1 MYKSSAFFFK
11 IFLVLP
17 VIFFLL
23 SECIFPHFASADQA
37 VRMAVSDSNPTHK
50 HQTYH
55 VKKGDCLW
63 TIFVSLHRETS
74 QWPKFL
80 DANRHF
86 RDPDRIFPGDKVVLS
101 YERSGTSGA
110 SARPA
115 SVISKEAAVAPLP
128 EISPDPSPFFRAAI
142 DLKSEIVSL
151 PAQAETPISLDSE
164 GLPDVHTEA
173 FVGSWADYLISLLLI
188 VLAIILVRRRAF
200 RLQAKWLILA
210 ISIFLGL
217 RYLYWRAAYTFNLN
231 DAWSTGISL
240 TLYLAEVY
248 GFLSVV
254 LFYIQVARPTER
266 SASPPDDSNL
276 PRVDVFITTM
286 NESPDLLFRTLVG
299 CAAMDYPED
308 RKTIYVL
315 DDGRREEVKRLSE
328 RLSCRYLARES
339 REHAKAGNLN
349 YALAHSSGEFVMVL
363 DCDHIPVRT
372 FLKETIGFF
381 NDPEVAFVQTPHYFY
396 NPDTFQRNLRL
407 EREIVNE
414 QDLFFYVIQPGRD
427 GSNSS
432 FFAGSGG
439 VFRRSPLQ
447 SIGGFQVI
455 TLTEDLHTSM
465 VLHAKGYRSV
475 YLNKILAAGL
485 APESY
490 RSYLMQRQRWTRGGI
505 QVFLLDNPLWKP
517 GLTFLQR
524 INYFSSIFYFF
535 HGWPRLVYL
544 TAPLAFLLFQYPPLI
559 APLPVLMNYFL
570 PYYIT
575 ALMAFNLISRGFR
588 NPFWSDVYETV
599 MCFFIS
605 WTTIET
611 VFLPRKIKFYVTPK
625 GERFEKS
632 SLDWSYVMPH
642 ILLGFVLLAGL
653 GVGAYRLFLGGVNF
667 NATLLSAVWTVYNL
681 VILVA
686 AIVVARERPQKRSS
700 PRLFRQIGC
709 EMSYGGRT
717 LSGKTSDLSETG
729 LSMTLD
735 RPVLLP
741 PMVQVRLIS
750 DFGETT
756 DLKGEVIRN
765 DSSPTPGP
773 EGGSGI
779 GIRFYNV
786 SDAQHQSLVRQM
798 YSAPASWSRV
808 HRPPSSAMHSFVSIA
823 TASLRAFI
831 KEKVLRRFSIR
842 IRKQWPCELAVGQR
856 VFKGVTENIS
866 NAGISVRLMTE
877 EVITK
882 DVTVRLYKEGRE
894 IFSVRGEIV
903 RHTKAKG
910 QGTVYGIRFLERKDL
925 ELSSLF

>member
-1 MYKSSAFFFK
+1 MVKTSDLWYIFMAMRTSKASAFFLK
-11 IFLVLP
+11 TFLVLS

-23 SECIFPHFASADQA
+23 SGWLF
-37 VRMAVSDSNPTHK
+37 
-50 HQTYH
+50 
-55 VKKGDCLW
+55 
-63 TIFVSLHRETS
+63 
-74 QWPKFL
+74 
-80 DANRHF
+80 
-86 RDPDRIFPGDKVVLS
+86 
-101 YERSGTSGA
+101 TSGA
-110 SARPA
+110 SADPGAQTSASNLPPETVSTPA
-115 SVISKEAAVAPLP
+115 GVKTPPSVL
-128 EISPDPSPFFRAAI
+128 
-142 DLKSEIVSL
+142 SE
-151 PAQAETPISLDSE
+151 E
-164 GLPDVHTEA
+164 LPDVHMQS
-173 FVGSWADYLISLLLI
+173 FVGSSADYFLSIALI
-188 VLAIILVRRRAF
+188 VFAIFLAKRRSL
-200 RLQAKWLILA
+200 RLQAKWVILA
-210 ISIFLGL
+210 ISVFLGL
-217 RYLYWRAAYTFNLN
+217 RYLYWRGVYTFNTE
-231 DAWSTGISL
+231 DAWSTSVSL
-240 TLYLAEVY
+240 ILYLAEVY
-248 GFLSVV
+248 GFLSVL
-254 LFYIQVARPTER
+254 LFYVQVARPTER
-266 SASPPDDSNL
+266 SATPPNDAAL
-276 PRVDVFITTM
+276 PTVDVFITTY

-299 CAAMDYPED
+299 CAAMDYPQD

-315 DDGRREEVKRLSE
+315 DDGRREEVKRLAE
-328 RLSCRYLARES
+328 RLGCRYLARES

-349 YALAHSSGEFVMVL
+349 HALMQSNGEFVMVL

-381 NDPEVAFVQTPHYFY
+381 KEPEVAFVQTPHYFY

-427 GSNSS
+427 GANSS

-490 RSYLMQRQRWTRGGI
+490 RSYLKQRQRWTRGGI

-517 GLTFLQR
+517 GLTFMQR

-544 TAPLAFLLFQYPPLI
+544 SAPLAFLLFQYPPLI

-611 VFLPRKIKFYVTPK
+611 IVIPKKIKFHVTPK

-632 SLDWSYVMPH
+632 SLDWSYVLPH
-642 ILLGFVLLAGL
+642 IVLGIVLVIGL
-653 GVGAYRLFLGGVNF
+653 GVGGHRLFLQGLNF

-686 AIVVARERPQKRSS
+686 AIVVARERPQKRFS

-709 EMSYGGRT
+709 EMSFGGRT
-717 LSGKTSDLSETG
+717 LSGKTADLSETG
-729 LSMTLD
+729 LSMNLSA
-735 RPVLLP
+735 PVLLP

-756 DLKGEVIRN
+756 DIKGEVIRN
-765 DSSPTPGP
+765 DSSPSAESG
-773 EGGSGI
+773 GGSGI
-779 GIRFYNV
+779 GIRFLNI
-786 SDAQHQSLVRQM
+786 SDAQHQSLIRQM
-798 YSAPASWSRV
+798 YSSPASWNRV
-808 HRPPSSAMHSFVSIA
+808 HRPASSAWRSFASIA
-823 TASLRAFI
+823 TASVRAFI
-831 KEKVLRRFSIR
+831 KEKVLRRFSTR

-866 NAGISVRLMTE
+866 NAGISVRLVGE
-877 EVITK
+877 EVLSK
-882 DVTVRLYKEGRE
+882 EVTVRLYQEDRE
-894 IFSVRGEIV
+894 VFSVRGEIV
-903 RHTKAKG
+903 RYTKTKG

-925 ELSSLF
+925 EISSLV